1 MTEVVSRTV
10 PVGSG
15 GAAREFWAWR
25 LAFDSQMRV
34 KNCHMRLPSMSN
46 EAVGY
51 YVDMLAPTLLIRLR
65 AMLSAPAV
73 SGTPLEAPA

>member
-1 MTEVVSRTV
+1 
-10 PVGSG
+10 
-15 GAAREFWAWR
+15 
-25 LAFDSQMRV
+25 MRV